1 MGIHLNALL
10 NLPNLGQHFL
20 NLVFFPI
27 VPILKYNKDERE
39 EFMISQKLEQI
50 LNRAIKRANEKRHEF
65 LTLENVLLSML
76 DDETVTEIL
85 LDCGA
90 NLQDLRKDLQNF
102 LNEDSNFS
110 LLSDEEIKD
119 LNRKQFGNDQLR
131 EIAKENGIFYQ
142 PEISLSLQ
150 RVIQRA
156 AIHIQSSGKKSIQAI
171 NLLVAMFSEK
181 ESHATY
187 FLERQGVKRIDIVEK
202 ISHSVDRPVKRAEEG
217 AEVEPGQETF
227 RREEK
232 YEKALGEYTTNLNQ
246 LAKQGKIDPI
256 IGREDEIQR
265 IIQILCRRRKNN
277 PILVG
282 DSGVGKTAIAEGL
295 AKAIVEHRVPSILG
309 KTTVYSLDMASLL
322 AGTKFRGDFEERL
335 KLVLQALEKENSENG
350 SILFID
356 EIHTIIGAGATSG
369 GSLDASNLLK
379 PALSKGLIRCM
390 GSTTFDEYRKYFEKD
405 QALNRRFQKVDV
417 LEPSVED
424 SVKILA
430 GLKPKFEE
438 HHQVRY
444 SDEVIR
450 AAVELS
456 NKHITDRKLPDKA
469 IDVIDEVGSYI
480 RLQPDRSESL
490 DVTLEDV
497 EKIVAKI
504 ARIPQKSISVNEKEK
519 LRFLER
525 DLKMLIFGQDEAIEK
540 VSNALILSRSGLG
553 HAHKPIASFLFTGPT
568 GVGKTE
574 LAKQLALQMGINFV
588 RIDMSEFMEKHTVS
602 KLIGAPPGYVGFEQ
616 GGVLTD
622 AIHKSPYSVLL
633 LDEIEKAHPDVFN
646 ILLQVMDHGALTDS
660 NGRTS
665 DFRNVILIMTSNA
678 GAKEMEAGSIGLGGA
693 KGLAVNSN
701 KREMAIKNFFTPEF
715 RNRLDAIIGFNKLD
729 NKKVEMVVNKFLIEL
744 EEQLVEKKVE
754 LEVTENAKGW
764 LSKNGYDDKLGARP
778 IARLINDKIKKP
790 LAHEIL
796 FGKLEKGGRVLVDLK
811 NDDLEF
817 IFS

>member
-1 MGIHLNALL
+1 
-10 NLPNLGQHFL
+10 
-20 NLVFFPI
+20 
-27 VPILKYNKDERE
+27 
-39 EFMISQKLEQI
+39 MISQKLEQI
-50 LNRAIKRANEKRHEF
+50 LNRAIRRANEKKHEF

-76 DDETVTEIL
+76 EDETVIEIL
-85 LDCGA
+85 VDCGA
-90 NLQDLRKDLQNF
+90 NLGDLKNDLSGF
-102 LNEDSNFS
+102 LEEDSNFS
-110 LLSDEEIKD
+110 LLSEEEIQE

-131 EIAKENGIFYQ
+131 EIAKENGILYQ

-187 FLERQGVKRIDIVEK
+187 FLERQGVTRIDVVEK
-202 ISHSVDRPVKRAEEG
+202 IAHSTDRPVNSQEESTIE
-217 AEVEPGQETF
+217 APGETF
-227 RREEK
+227 RKEEK
-232 YEKALGEYTTNLNQ
+232 YEKALSEFTTNLNN
-246 LAKQGKIDPI
+246 LARQGKIDPI

-295 AKAIVEHRVPSILG
+295 AKAIVENKVPSALAN
-309 KTTVYSLDMASLL
+309 TTVYALDMASLL

-335 KLVLQALEKENSENG
+335 KLVLQALEKENEDKG

-379 PALSKGLIRCM
+379 PALSKGQIRCM

-405 QALNRRFQKVDV
+405 QALNRRFQKIDV
-417 LEPSVED
+417 LEPSIED
-424 SVKILA
+424 SVQILT
-430 GLKPKFEE
+430 GLKSKFEE
-438 HHQVRY
+438 HHQVKY
-444 SDEVIR
+444 PEAVIR

-456 NKHITDRKLPDKA
+456 HKHVSDRKLPDKA
-469 IDVIDEVGSYI
+469 IDVIDEVGAYI
-480 RLQPDRSESL
+480 RLKPDRGTGSEVSL
-490 DVTLEDV
+490 QDIEF
-497 EKIVAKI
+497 IISKI
-504 ARIPQKSISVNEKEK
+504 ARIPQKSISMNEKEK

-525 DLKMLIFGQDEAIEK
+525 DLKMMIYGQDQAIDK

-553 HAHKPIASFLFTGPT
+553 NVDKPIASFLFTGPT

-574 LAKQLALQMGINFV
+574 LAKQLAHIMGINFV

-622 AIHKSPYSVLL
+622 AINKTPYTVLL
-633 LDEIEKAHPDVFN
+633 MDEIEKAHPDVFN
-646 ILLQVMDHGALTDS
+646 ILLQVMDHGSLTDS

-678 GAKEMEAGSIGLGGA
+678 GAKEMESGSIGLGSKLLSDGEI
-693 KGLAVNSN
+693 NSS
-701 KREMAIKNFFTPEF
+701 KRDQAIKNYFTPEF
-715 RNRLDAIIGFNKLD
+715 RNRLDAVITFNKLD
-729 NKKVEMVVNKFLIEL
+729 NKNIEMVVSKFLMEL
-744 EEQLVEKKVE
+744 ENQLVDKKVE
-754 LEVTENAKGW
+754 LEVAENAKGW
-764 LSKNGYDDKLGARP
+764 LSKHGYDDKLGARP

-796 FGKLEKGGRVLVDLK
+796 FGKLEKGGRVLVDVK
-811 NDDLEF
+811 NDELDF

>member
-1 MGIHLNALL
+1 M
-10 NLPNLGQHFL
+10 
-20 NLVFFPI
+20 
-27 VPILKYNKDERE
+27 NK
-39 EFMISQKLEQI
+39 
-50 LNRAIKRANEKRHEF
+50 AIKRANEKKHEF
-65 LTLENVLLSML
+65 LTLENVLLAML
-76 DDETVTEIL
+76 EDETVIEVL
-85 LDCGA
+85 ADCGA
-90 NLQDLRKDLQNF
+90 NLGDLKTDLADF
-102 LNEDSNFS
+102 LEEDGNFS
-110 LLSDEEIKD
+110 ILSEEEIQD

-131 EIAKENGIFYQ
+131 EIARENGIMYQ

-187 FLERQGVKRIDIVEK
+187 FLEKQGVSRIDVVEK
-202 ISHSVDRPVKRAEEG
+202 IAHSTDRSVNRNEE
-217 AEVEPGQETF
+217 ASVEAPGETF
-227 RREEK
+227 KREEK
-232 YEKALGEYTTNLNQ
+232 FEKALSEFTTNLND
-246 LAKQGKIDPI
+246 LARKGKIDPI
-256 IGREDEIQR
+256 IGREEEIQR

-295 AKAIVEHRVPSILG
+295 AKAIVEQRVPSALS

-335 KLVLQALEKENSENG
+335 KLVLQALEKQNEEQG

-379 PALSKGLIRCM
+379 PALSKGQIRCM

-424 SVKILA
+424 SVKILL
-430 GLKPKFEE
+430 GLKSKFEE
-438 HHQVRY
+438 HHQVNY
-444 SDEVIR
+444 PDAVIR
-450 AAVELS
+450 AAVELAH
-456 NKHITDRKLPDKA
+456 KHIAERKLPDKA
-469 IDVIDEVGSYI
+469 IDVIDEVGAFL
-480 RLQPDRSESL
+480 RLKPETSVGAE
-490 DVTLEDV
+490 VTLDDV
-497 EKIVAKI
+497 ELIVAKI

-519 LRFLER
+519 LRFLDR
-525 DLKMLIFGQDEAIEK
+525 DLKMMIYGQDEAIEK

-553 HAHKPIASFLFTGPT
+553 HVDKPIASFLFTGPT

-574 LAKQLALQMGINFV
+574 LAKQLAHLMGINFV

-622 AIHKSPYSVLL
+622 AIHKTPYSVLL

-678 GAKEMEAGSIGLGGA
+678 GAKEMEAGSIGLAGKSGGPEI
-693 KGLAVNSN
+693 NST
-701 KREMAIKNFFTPEF
+701 KRDQAIKNFFTPEF
-715 RNRLDAIIGFNKLD
+715 RNRLDAVIGFNKLG
-729 NKKVEMVVNKFLIEL
+729 NRNVEMVVSKFLMEL
-744 EEQLVEKKVE
+744 ENQLVEKKVE
-754 LEVTENAKGW
+754 LDVTAKAKAW
-764 LSKNGYDDKLGARP
+764 LAEKGYDDKLGARP

-796 FGKLEKGGRVLVDLK
+796 FGKLEKGGVVTVDEK
-811 NDDLEF
+811 NGDLDF

>member
-1 MGIHLNALL
+1 
-10 NLPNLGQHFL
+10 
-20 NLVFFPI
+20 
-27 VPILKYNKDERE
+27 
-39 EFMISQKLEQI
+39 MISQKLEQI
-50 LNRAIKRANEKRHEF
+50 LNKAIKRANEKRHEF

-76 DDETVTEIL
+76 DDETVIEIL
-85 LDCGA
+85 GDCGA
-90 NLQDLRKDLQNF
+90 DLGGLKIDLGTF
-102 LNEDSNFS
+102 INEDSNFS
-110 LLSDEEIKD
+110 ILSEDEIQD

-131 EIAKENGIFYQ
+131 EIARENGIMYQ

-187 FLERQGVKRIDIVEK
+187 FLEQQGVNRIDIVEK
-202 ISHSVDRPVKRAEEG
+202 IAHSSDRPVNRQEDST
-217 AEVEPGQETF
+217 VEAPGETF
-227 RREEK
+227 RKEEK
-232 YEKALGEYTTNLNQ
+232 YEKALAEFTTNLNDM
-246 LAKQGKIDPI
+246 ARKGKIDPI

-295 AKAIVEHRVPSILG
+295 AKAIVEHKVPSALA

-335 KLVLQALEKENSENG
+335 KLVLQALEKQNEEDG

-379 PALSKGLIRCM
+379 PALSKGQIRCM

-405 QALNRRFQKVDV
+405 QALNRRFQKIDV
-417 LEPSVED
+417 LEPSVDD
-424 SVKILA
+424 SIKILL
-430 GLKPKFEE
+430 GLKSKFED
-438 HHQVRY
+438 HHQVKY
-444 SDEVIR
+444 PDAVIR

-456 NKHITDRKLPDKA
+456 NKHVTDRKLPDKA
-469 IDVIDEVGSYI
+469 IDVIDEVGAYL
-480 RLQPDRSESL
+480 RLKPESANGAEVSL
-490 DVTLEDV
+490 ADIEL
-497 EKIVAKI
+497 IVSKI

-519 LRFLER
+519 LRYLQR
-525 DLKMLIFGQDEAIEK
+525 DLKMMIYGQDQAIEK

-553 HAHKPIASFLFTGPT
+553 NSDKPIASFLFTGPT

-574 LAKQLALQMGINFV
+574 LAKQLALIMGINFV

-616 GGVLTD
+616 GGTLTD
-622 AIHKSPYSVLL
+622 SIHKSPYSVLL

-646 ILLQVMDHGALTDS
+646 ILLQVMDHGALADS
-660 NGRTS
+660 NGRST

-678 GAKEMEAGSIGLGGA
+678 GAKEMEAGSIGLAAKMAGGEINSA
-693 KGLAVNSN
+693 K
-701 KREMAIKNFFTPEF
+701 RDQAIKGFFTPEF
-715 RNRLDAIIGFNKLD
+715 RNRLDAVIGFNKLD
-729 NKKVEMVVNKFLIEL
+729 NNNIDMVVSKFLMEL
-744 EEQLVEKKVE
+744 ENLLVEKKVE
-754 LEVTENAKGW
+754 MDVTPEARVW
-764 LSKNGYDDKLGARP
+764 LSKNGYDSKLGARP

-790 LAHEIL
+790 LANEIL
-796 FGKLEKGGRVLVDLK
+796 FGLLEKGGKVVVNVK
-811 NDDLEF
+811 NDDLDF

>member
-1 MGIHLNALL
+1 
-10 NLPNLGQHFL
+10 
-20 NLVFFPI
+20 
-27 VPILKYNKDERE
+27 
-39 EFMISQKLEQI
+39 MISQKLEQI
-50 LNRAIKRANEKRHEF
+50 LNKAIKRANEKKHEF

-76 DDETVTEIL
+76 EDETVNEIL
-85 LDCGA
+85 IDCGA
-90 NLQDLRKDLQNF
+90 NLEDLKEDLASF
-102 LNEDSNFS
+102 IDEDSNFS
-110 LLSDEEIKD
+110 LLSEDEIQD

-131 EIAKENGIFYQ
+131 EIARENGILYQ

-187 FLERQGVKRIDIVEK
+187 FLERQGVTRIDIVEK
-202 ISHSVDRPVKRAEEG
+202 IAHTADRPVN
-217 AEVEPGQETF
+217 GQEESVNIESPGDTF
-227 RREEK
+227 RKEEK
-232 YEKALGEYTTNLNQ
+232 YEKALSEFTTNLNN
-246 LAKQGKIDPI
+246 LAREGKIDPI

-277 PILVG
+277 PLLVG

-295 AKAIVEHRVPSILG
+295 AKAIVEKRVPEILS
-309 KTTVYSLDMASLL
+309 KTTVYALDMASLL

-335 KLVLQALEKENSENG
+335 KLVLQALEKQNEKSG

-379 PALSKGLIRCM
+379 PALSRGTIRCM

-405 QALNRRFQKVDV
+405 QALNRRFQKIDV

-424 SVKILA
+424 TVKILI
-430 GLKPKFEE
+430 GLKSKFEE
-438 HHQVRY
+438 HHQVKY
-444 SDEVIR
+444 PDNVIR

-456 NKHITDRKLPDKA
+456 HKHVTDRKLPDKA
-469 IDVIDEVGSYI
+469 IDVIDEVGSYL
-480 RLQPDRSESL
+480 RLKPENVGGGTEVGL
-490 DVTLEDV
+490 DDIEH
-497 EKIVAKI
+497 IISKI

-525 DLKMLIFGQDEAIEK
+525 DLKMMIYGQDQAVEK
-540 VSNALILSRSGLG
+540 VANALILSRSGL
-553 HAHKPIASFLFTGPT
+553 ASADKPIANFLFTGPT

-574 LAKQLALQMGINFV
+574 LAKQLAHIMGINFI

-616 GGVLTD
+616 GGILTD

-646 ILLQVMDHGALTDS
+646 ILLQVMDHGALADS
-660 NGRTS
+660 NGRSS

-678 GAKEMEAGSIGLGGA
+678 GAKEMEAGSIGLAAKVPGGEI
-693 KGLAVNSN
+693 NTT
-701 KREMAIKNFFTPEF
+701 KRDQAIKNFFTPEF
-715 RNRLDAIIGFNKLD
+715 RNRLDAVINFNKLD
-729 NKKVEMVVNKFLIEL
+729 NKNIEQVVGKFLMEL
-744 EEQLVEKKVE
+744 ENQLVEKKGE
-754 LEVTENAKGW
+754 LEVTAEARVW
-764 LSKNGYDDKLGARP
+764 LSHKGYDDKLGARP
-778 IARLINDKIKKP
+778 IARLINEKIKKP

-796 FGKLEKGGRVLVDLK
+796 FGKLEKGGRVGVVVK
-811 NDDLEF
+811 DDELEF
-817 IFS
+817 TFS

>member
-1 MGIHLNALL
+1 
-10 NLPNLGQHFL
+10 
-20 NLVFFPI
+20 
-27 VPILKYNKDERE
+27 
-39 EFMISQKLEQI
+39 MISQKLEQI
-50 LNRAIKRANEKRHEF
+50 LNRSIKRANEKRHEF

-76 DDETVTEIL
+76 EDETVSEVL
-85 LDCGA
+85 KDCGA
-90 NLQDLRKDLQNF
+90 DIPDLKKELAQF
-102 LNEDSNFS
+102 LEEDSNFS
-110 LLSDEEIKD
+110 LLSEDEIQD

-131 EIAKENGIFYQ
+131 EMAKENGISYQ

-187 FLERQGVKRIDIVEK
+187 FLEQQGVNRIDIVEK
-202 ISHSVDRPVKRAEEG
+202 ISHSLDKPVNRQEEAPAEG
-217 AEVEPGQETF
+217 GQETF
-227 RREEK
+227 RKEEK
-232 YEKALGEYTTNLNQ
+232 YEKALSEFTTNLNE
-246 LAKQGKIDPI
+246 LARKGKIDPI
-256 IGREDEIQR
+256 IGREEEIQR

-295 AKAIVEHRVPSILG
+295 AKAIVENRAPQALA

-335 KLVLQALEKENSENG
+335 KLVLQALEKQNEENG

-379 PALSKGLIRCM
+379 PALSKGQLRCM

-405 QALNRRFQKVDV
+405 QALSRRFQKIDIV
-417 LEPSVED
+417 EPTVED
-424 SVKILA
+424 AIQILM
-430 GLKPKFEE
+430 GLKSKFEE
-438 HHQVRY
+438 HHQVKY
-444 SDEVIR
+444 SDAVIK

-456 NKHITDRKLPDKA
+456 HKHVTDRKLPDKA
-469 IDVIDEVGSYI
+469 IDVIDEVASCL
-480 RLQPDRSESL
+480 RLRPGIAAGAE
-490 DVTLEDV
+490 VTMEDV
-497 EKIVAKI
+497 EQIVAKI

-519 LRFLER
+519 LRFLDR
-525 DLKMLIFGQDEAIEK
+525 DLRMMIYGQDEAIDK

-553 HAHKPIASFLFTGPT
+553 SASKPIANFLFTGPT

-574 LAKQLALQMGINFV
+574 LAKQLAQIMGINFI

-602 KLIGAPPGYVGFEQ
+602 KLIGAPPGYVGFDQ

-633 LDEIEKAHPDVFN
+633 MDEIEKAHPDVFN
-646 ILLQVMDHGALTDS
+646 ILLQVMDHGSLSDS

-678 GAKEMEAGSIGLGGA
+678 GAKEMEAGSIGLSGA
-693 KGLAVNSN
+693 RSGEINSTKRDQAV
-701 KREMAIKNFFTPEF
+701 KNIFTPEF
-715 RNRLDAIIGFNKLD
+715 RNRLDAIIGFNKLGTK
-729 NKKVEMVVNKFLIEL
+729 NIEMVVNKFLMEL
-744 EEQLVEKKVE
+744 EGQLVEKKVDF
-754 LEVTENAKGW
+754 EVTNAAKEW
-764 LSKNGYDDKLGARP
+764 LSKNGYDD
-778 IARLINDKIKKP
+778 
-790 LAHEIL
+790 
-796 FGKLEKGGRVLVDLK
+796 
-811 NDDLEF
+811 
-817 IFS
+817 

>member
-1 MGIHLNALL
+1 
-10 NLPNLGQHFL
+10 
-20 NLVFFPI
+20 
-27 VPILKYNKDERE
+27 
-39 EFMISQKLEQI
+39 MISQKLEQI

-65 LTLENVLLSML
+65 LTLENVLLSMIE
-76 DDETVTEIL
+76 DETVTEVL
-85 LDCGA
+85 TDCGA
-90 NLQDLRKDLQNF
+90 NLTDLRKELTKF

-110 LLSDEEIKD
+110 LLSEDEIQD

-131 EIAKENGIFYQ
+131 DVARENGIFYQ

-187 FLERQGVKRIDIVEK
+187 FLEQQGINRIDVVEK
-202 ISHSVDRPVKRAEEG
+202 ISHSVDKAVNRSEETST
-217 AEVEPGQETF
+217 ETGQETF
-227 RREEK
+227 RKEEK
-232 YEKALGEYTTNLNQ
+232 YEKALNEYTTNLNN
-246 LAKQGKIDPI
+246 LARQGKIDPI

-295 AKAIVEHRVPSILG
+295 AKSIVENKVPSALAN
-309 KTTVYSLDMASLL
+309 TTVYSLDMASLL

-335 KLVLQALEKENSENG
+335 KLVLQALEKENEESG

-369 GSLDASNLLK
+369 GSMDASNLLK
-379 PALSKGLIRCM
+379 PALSRGTIRCM

-405 QALNRRFQKVDV
+405 QALNRRFPKIDA
-417 LEPSVED
+417 LEPNVED
-424 SVKILA
+424 SVKIIL
-430 GLKPKFEE
+430 GLKSKFEE
-438 HHQVRY
+438 HHQVKY
-444 SDEVIR
+444 PDAIIR
-450 AAVELS
+450 AAVELAY
-456 NKHITDRKLPDKA
+456 KHVPERKLPDKA
-469 IDVIDEVGSYI
+469 IDIIDEVGSYI
-480 RLQPDRSESL
+480 RLKPDSEKGAE
-490 DVTLEDV
+490 VTLEDI
-497 EKIVAKI
+497 ELIVSKI

-525 DLKMLIFGQDEAIEK
+525 DLKMMIYGQDEAIDK

-553 HAHKPIASFLFTGPT
+553 HPNKPISNFMFIGPT

-574 LAKQLALQMGINFV
+574 LAKQLAHLMGINFV
-588 RIDMSEFMEKHTVS
+588 RIDMSEYMEKHTVS
-602 KLIGAPPGYVGFEQ
+602 KLIGAPPGYVGFDQ
-616 GGVLTD
+616 GGTLTD
-622 AIHKSPYSVLL
+622 AIHKTPYSVLL
-633 LDEIEKAHPDVFN
+633 MDEIEKAHPDVFN
-646 ILLQVMDHGALTDS
+646 ILLQVMDHGTLTDS

-678 GAKEMEAGSIGLGGA
+678 GAKEMEAGSIGLSGARGGEINST
-693 KGLAVNSN
+693 KRDQAV
-701 KREMAIKNFFTPEF
+701 KNIFTPEF
-715 RNRLDAIIGFNKLD
+715 RNRLDAIISFNKLSHK
-729 NKKVEMVVNKFLIEL
+729 NVQMVVNKFLMEL
-744 EEQLVEKKVE
+744 EEQLMAKKVDI
-754 LEVTENAKGW
+754 EVTSLAKAW

-778 IARLINDKIKKP
+778 ISRLINDKIKKP

-796 FGKLEKGGRVLVDLK
+796 FGKLESGGKVIVDIK
-811 NDDLEF
+811 NDELDF
-817 IFS
+817 TFS

>member
-1 MGIHLNALL
+1 
-10 NLPNLGQHFL
+10 
-20 NLVFFPI
+20 
-27 VPILKYNKDERE
+27 
-39 EFMISQKLEQI
+39 MISQKLEQI

-65 LTLENVLLSML
+65 LTLENVLLSMME
-76 DDETVTEIL
+76 DETVTEVL
-85 LDCGA
+85 NDCGA
-90 NLQDLRKDLQNF
+90 NLPDLRKELTNF
-102 LNEDSNFS
+102 LEEDSNFS
-110 LLSDEEIKD
+110 LLSEEEIQD

-187 FLERQGVKRIDIVEK
+187 FLEAQGISRIDIVEK
-202 ISHSVDRPVKRAEEG
+202 ISHSVDKPVNRTEEVG
-217 AEVEPGQETF
+217 GSETGQDTF
-227 RREEK
+227 RKEEK
-232 YEKALGEYTTNLNQ
+232 FEKALAEYTTNLND
-246 LAKQGKIDPI
+246 LARKGKIDPI
-256 IGREDEIQR
+256 IGREEEIQR

-295 AKAIVEHRVPSILG
+295 AKAIVEHKVPSILAN
-309 KTTVYSLDMASLL
+309 TTVYALDMASLL

-335 KLVLQALEKENSENG
+335 KLVLQALEKQQEDSG

-379 PALSKGLIRCM
+379 PALSRGTIRCM

-405 QALNRRFQKVDV
+405 QALNRRFQKIDV
-417 LEPSVED
+417 LEPTVED
-424 SVKILA
+424 SVAILS
-430 GLKPKFEE
+430 GLKSKFED
-438 HHQVRY
+438 HHQVKY
-444 SDEVIR
+444 PDNVIR
-450 AAVELS
+450 AAVELAH
-456 NKHITDRKLPDKA
+456 KHVTDRKLPDKA
-469 IDVIDEVGSYI
+469 IDVIDEVGSYL
-480 RLQPDRSESL
+480 RLKPDAINGTV
-490 DVTLEDV
+490 VTMEDV
-497 EKIVAKI
+497 EMIVAKI
-504 ARIPQKSISVNEKEK
+504 ARIPQKSITVNEKEK
-519 LRFLER
+519 LRYLDR
-525 DLKMLIFGQDEAIEK
+525 DLKMMIYGQDDAIDR

-553 HAHKPIASFLFTGPT
+553 HKDKPIASFLFTGPT

-574 LAKQLALQMGINFV
+574 LAKQLAHIMGINFI

-602 KLIGAPPGYVGFEQ
+602 KLIGAPPGYVGFDQ

-622 AIHKSPYSVLL
+622 AVHKTPYSVLL

-646 ILLQVMDHGALTDS
+646 ILLQVMDHGALADS
-660 NGRTS
+660 NGRSS
-665 DFRNVILIMTSNA
+665 DFRNVIVIMTSNA
-678 GAKEMEAGSIGLGGA
+678 GAKEMEAGSIGLSGVRGGEINST
-693 KGLAVNSN
+693 KRDQAV
-701 KREMAIKNFFTPEF
+701 KNYFTPEF
-715 RNRLDAIIGFNKLD
+715 RNRLDAIITFNKLGSKNIEMVVD
-729 NKKVEMVVNKFLIEL
+729 KFLMELENQLVDKKVEF
-744 EEQLVEKKVE
+744 
-754 LEVTENAKGW
+754 EVTTATKEW

-778 IARLINDKIKKP
+778 ISRLINDKIKKP

-796 FGKLEKGGRVLVDLK
+796 FGKLEGGGKVVVDIK
-811 NDDLEF
+811 NDELDF

>member
-1 MGIHLNALL
+1 
-10 NLPNLGQHFL
+10 
-20 NLVFFPI
+20 
-27 VPILKYNKDERE
+27 
-39 EFMISQKLEQI
+39 MISQKLEQI
-50 LNRAIKRANEKRHEF
+50 LNKAIKRANEKRHEF
-65 LTLENVLLSML
+65 LTLENVLFSML
-76 DDETVTEIL
+76 EDETVSEVL
-85 LDCGA
+85 NDCGA
-90 NLQDLRKDLQNF
+90 NMGDLKKDLQSF
-102 LNEDSNFS
+102 LNDDANFS
-110 LLSDEEIKD
+110 LLSPDEIQD

-131 EIAKENGIFYQ
+131 EVARENGILYQ

-187 FLERQGVKRIDIVEK
+187 FLERQGVNRIDIVEK
-202 ISHSVDRPVKRAEEG
+202 IAHTADRPVNNGTEEVNIENG
-217 AEVEPGQETF
+217 GETF

-232 YEKALGEYTTNLNQ
+232 YEKALGEFTTNLNQ
-246 LAKQGKIDPI
+246 MAKEGKIDPI
-256 IGREDEIQR
+256 IGREEEIQR

-295 AKAIVEHRVPSILG
+295 AKAIVENRVPSLLA
-309 KTTVYSLDMASLL
+309 KTTVYALDMASLL

-335 KLVLQALEKENSENG
+335 KLVLQALEKQNSENG

-379 PALSKGLIRCM
+379 PALSKGQIRCM

-424 SVKILA
+424 SVSILK
-430 GLKPKFEE
+430 GLKSKFEE
-438 HHQVRY
+438 HHHVSY
-444 SDEVIR
+444 PEDVLR

-456 NKHITDRKLPDKA
+456 HKHVAERKLPDKA
-469 IDVIDEVGSYI
+469 IDVIDEVGAYI
-480 RLQPDRSESL
+480 RLNPQRGEGST
-490 DVTLEDV
+490 VTMNDIEH
-497 EKIVAKI
+497 IVAKI
-504 ARIPQKSISVNEKEK
+504 ARIPQKSISINEKEK

-525 DLKMLIFGQDEAIEK
+525 DLKMMIYGQNEAVEK

-553 HAHKPIASFLFTGPT
+553 HQDKPIASFLFAGPT

-574 LAKQLALQMGINFV
+574 LAKQLAHLMGINFV
-588 RIDMSEFMEKHTVS
+588 RVDMSEFMEKHTVS

-616 GGVLTD
+616 GGTLTD
-622 AIHKSPYSVLL
+622 AIHKNPYSVLL

-660 NGRTS
+660 NGRSS

-678 GAKEMEAGSIGLGGA
+678 GAKEMEAGSIGLAGARGGEI
-693 KGLAVNSN
+693 NTT
-701 KREMAIKNFFTPEF
+701 KREQAIKGFFTPEF
-715 RNRLDAIIGFNKLD
+715 RNRLDAVITFNKLE
-729 NKKVEMVVNKFLIEL
+729 NKNIEMVVNKFLMEL
-744 EEQLVEKKVE
+744 ENQLIEKKVE
-754 LEVTENAKGW
+754 LEVSEKAKLW
-764 LSKNGYDDKLGARP
+764 LAEKGYDSKLGARP

-796 FGKLEKGGRVLVDLK
+796 FGKLEGGGKVTVDVK
-811 NDDLEF
+811 NDDLDF
-817 IFS
+817 IFP

>member
-1 MGIHLNALL
+1 
-10 NLPNLGQHFL
+10 
-20 NLVFFPI
+20 
-27 VPILKYNKDERE
+27 
-39 EFMISQKLEQI
+39 MISQKLEQI
-50 LNRAIKRANEKRHEF
+50 LNKAIKRANEKRHEF

-76 DDETVTEIL
+76 EDETVMEIL
-85 LDCGA
+85 SDCGA
-90 NLQDLRKDLQNF
+90 NLNDLKNDLTDF
-102 LNEDSNFS
+102 LDEDSNFS
-110 LLSDEEIKD
+110 LLSEEEIQD
-119 LNRKQFGNDQLR
+119 LNRKQFGNEQLR
-131 EIAKENGIFYQ
+131 EIARENGILYQ

-187 FLERQGVKRIDIVEK
+187 YLERQGVNRIDVVEK
-202 ISHSVDRPVKRAEEG
+202 IAHTADRPMNRMEETSIETG
-217 AEVEPGQETF
+217 NGETF

-232 YEKALGEYTTNLNQ
+232 YEKALSEFTTNLNE
-246 LAKQGKIDPI
+246 LARQGKIDPI

-295 AKAIVEHRVPSILG
+295 AKAIVENRVPSALSR
-309 KTTVYSLDMASLL
+309 TTVYSLDMASLL

-335 KLVLQALEKENSENG
+335 KLVLQALERENEESG

-405 QALNRRFQKVDV
+405 QALNRRFQKIDV

-424 SVKILA
+424 SVLILA
-430 GLKPKFEE
+430 GLRSKFEE
-438 HHQVRY
+438 HHQVKY
-444 SDEVIR
+444 PDEVIR

-456 NKHITDRKLPDKA
+456 HKHVSDRKLPDKA
-469 IDVIDEVGSYI
+469 IDVIDEVGAYL
-480 RLQPDRSESL
+480 RLNPERGTGSEVKL
-490 DVTLEDV
+490 QDIEL
-497 EKIVAKI
+497 IVSKI
-504 ARIPQKSISVNEKEK
+504 ARIPQKSISINEKEK

-525 DLKMLIFGQDEAIEK
+525 DLKMMIFGQDQAIDK
-540 VSNALILSRSGLG
+540 VSNAIILSRSGLG
-553 HAHKPIASFLFTGPT
+553 NVDKPIASFLFTGPT

-574 LAKQLALQMGINFV
+574 LAKQLAHIMGINFV

-633 LDEIEKAHPDVFN
+633 MDEIEKAHPDVFN
-646 ILLQVMDHGALTDS
+646 ILLQVMDHGALADS

-678 GAKEMEAGSIGLGGA
+678 GAKEMESGSIGLGGTA
-693 KGLAVNSN
+693 RGGEINSA
-701 KREMAIKNFFTPEF
+701 KREQAIKNFFTPEF
-715 RNRLDAIIGFNKLD
+715 RNRLDAVINFNKLGEK
-729 NKKVEMVVNKFLIEL
+729 NIEMVVSKFLMEL
-744 EEQLVEKKVE
+744 EGQLVEKKVE
-754 LEVTENAKGW
+754 LEVTNSARAW
-764 LSKNGYDDKLGARP
+764 LAQNGYDDKLGARP

-796 FGKLEKGGRVLVDLK
+796 FGKLEGGGKVTVNVK
-811 NDDLEF
+811 NDELDF

>member
-1 MGIHLNALL
+1 
-10 NLPNLGQHFL
+10 
-20 NLVFFPI
+20 
-27 VPILKYNKDERE
+27 
-39 EFMISQKLEQI
+39 MISQKLEQI
-50 LNRAIKRANEKRHEF
+50 LNKAIKRANEKRHEF

-76 DDETVTEIL
+76 DDETVIEIL
-85 LDCGA
+85 VDCGA
-90 NLQDLRKDLQNF
+90 NLGDLKKDLSGF
-102 LNEDSNFS
+102 LGEDSNFS
-110 LLSDEEIKD
+110 LLTDDEIQD
-119 LNRKQFGNDQLR
+119 LNRKQFGNEQLR
-131 EIAKENGIFYQ
+131 EIAKENGIMYQ

-187 FLERQGVKRIDIVEK
+187 FLERQGVSRIDIVEK
-202 ISHSVDRPVKRAEEG
+202 IAHTADRPVN
-217 AEVEPGQETF
+217 GQEESTIETGAGDSF
-227 RREEK
+227 RKEEK
-232 YEKALGEYTTNLNQ
+232 YEKALNEYTTNLNNM
-246 LAKQGKIDPI
+246 AREGKIDPI

-265 IIQILCRRRKNN
+265 IIQILSRRRKNN
-277 PILVG
+277 PLLVG

-295 AKAIVEHRVPSILG
+295 AKAIVENKVPLALAN
-309 KTTVYSLDMASLL
+309 TTVYALDMASLL

-335 KLVLQALEKENSENG
+335 KMVLQALEKHNEDEG

-379 PALSKGLIRCM
+379 PALSKGQIRCM

-424 SVKILA
+424 SVKILI
-430 GLKPKFEE
+430 GLKSKFEE
-438 HHQVRY
+438 HHQVKY
-444 SDEVIR
+444 PDDVIR

-456 NKHITDRKLPDKA
+456 YKHVSDRKLPDKA
-469 IDVIDEVGSYI
+469 IDVIDEVGAYL
-480 RLQPDRSESL
+480 RLKPENAAGGTEVSL
-490 DVTLEDV
+490 QDIEH
-497 EKIVAKI
+497 IVAKI

-519 LRFLER
+519 LRNLER
-525 DLKMLIFGQDEAIEK
+525 DLKMMIYGQDQAITR
-540 VSNALILSRSGLG
+540 VANALILSRSGLG
-553 HAHKPIASFLFTGPT
+553 NADKPIASFLFTGPT

-574 LAKQLALQMGINFV
+574 LAKQLSHIMGINFV

-646 ILLQVMDHGALTDS
+646 ILLQVMDHGALADS

-678 GAKEMEAGSIGLGGA
+678 GAKEMEAGSIGLASKIADGEINSA
-693 KGLAVNSN
+693 K
-701 KREMAIKNFFTPEF
+701 RDQAIKSFFTPEF
-715 RNRLDAIIGFNKLD
+715 RNRLDAVIGFNKLG
-729 NKKVEMVVNKFLIEL
+729 NKNIELVVSKFLMEL
-744 EEQLVEKKVE
+744 ENQLVEKKVE
-754 LEVTENAKGW
+754 LEVTEAARDW
-764 LSKNGYDDKLGARP
+764 LAKNGYDDKLGARP
-778 IARLINDKIKKP
+778 IARLINDKIKRP
-790 LAHEIL
+790 MAHEIL
-796 FGKLEKGGRVLVDLK
+796 FGKLEKGGKVIVDVK
-811 NDDLEF
+811 NEDLDF

>member
-1 MGIHLNALL
+1 
-10 NLPNLGQHFL
+10 
-20 NLVFFPI
+20 
-27 VPILKYNKDERE
+27 
-39 EFMISQKLEQI
+39 MISQKLEQI
-50 LNRAIKRANEKRHEF
+50 LNKAIKRANEKKHEF

-76 DDETVTEIL
+76 EDETVVEVL
-85 LDCGA
+85 VDCGA
-90 NLQDLRKDLQNF
+90 NMGDLKKDLAGF
-102 LNEDSNFS
+102 LEEDSNFS
-110 LLSDEEIKD
+110 LLSEEEIQD
-119 LNRKQFGNDQLR
+119 LNRKQFGNEQLR
-131 EIAKENGIFYQ
+131 EIARENGIMYQ

-181 ESHATY
+181 ESNATY
-187 FLERQGVKRIDIVEK
+187 FLEKQGVSRIDVVEK
-202 ISHSVDRPVKRAEEG
+202 IAHSTDKPVNRNEESTTE
-217 AEVEPGQETF
+217 APGETF
-227 RREEK
+227 KREEK
-232 YEKALGEYTTNLNQ
+232 YEKALNEYTTNLNE
-246 LAKQGKIDPI
+246 LARKGKIDPI

-282 DSGVGKTAIAEGL
+282 DAGVGKTAIAEGL
-295 AKAIVEHRVPSILG
+295 AKAIVEHKVPSLLSN
-309 KTTVYSLDMASLL
+309 TTVYSLDMASLL

-335 KLVLQALEKENSENG
+335 KLVLQALEKQNEEEG

-379 PALSKGLIRCM
+379 PALSRGQIRCM

-424 SVKILA
+424 SVKILL
-430 GLKPKFEE
+430 GLRSKFEE
-438 HHQVRY
+438 HHQVKY
-444 SDEVIR
+444 PDEVIR

-456 NKHITDRKLPDKA
+456 HKHITDRKLPDKA
-469 IDVIDEVGSYI
+469 IDVIDEVGAYL
-480 RLQPDRSESL
+480 RLKEDAVPDTV
-490 DVTLEDV
+490 VTLPDLEM
-497 EKIVAKI
+497 IVAKI

-519 LRFLER
+519 LRYLER
-525 DLKMLIFGQDEAIEK
+525 DLKMMIYGQDEAIEK

-553 HAHKPIASFLFTGPT
+553 HVDKPIANFLFTGPT

-574 LAKQLALQMGINFV
+574 LAKQLAHIMGINFI

-602 KLIGAPPGYVGFEQ
+602 KLIGAPPGYVGFDQ
-616 GGVLTD
+616 GGILTD

-646 ILLQVMDHGALTDS
+646 ILLQVMDHGALADS

-678 GAKEMEAGSIGLGGA
+678 GAKEMEAGSIGLGGRERGA
-693 KGLAVNSN
+693 EINTT
-701 KREMAIKNFFTPEF
+701 KRDQAIKNFFTPEF
-715 RNRLDAIIGFNKLD
+715 RNRLDAVIGFNKLD
-729 NKKVEMVVNKFLIEL
+729 IRNIEMIVSKFLMELENQLLDKKVEI
-744 EEQLVEKKVE
+744 
-754 LEVTENAKGW
+754 EVTSAAKEW
-764 LSKNGYDDKLGARP
+764 LSKNGYDEKLGARP

-796 FGKLEKGGRVLVDLK
+796 FGKLEKGGKVTVDVK
-811 NDDLEF
+811 NNELDF

>member
-1 MGIHLNALL
+1 
-10 NLPNLGQHFL
+10 
-20 NLVFFPI
+20 
-27 VPILKYNKDERE
+27 
-39 EFMISQKLEQI
+39 MISQKLEQI
-50 LNRAIKRANEKRHEF
+50 LNKAIKRANEKRHEF

-76 DDETVTEIL
+76 EDETVVEVL
-85 LDCGA
+85 VDCGA
-90 NLQDLRKDLQNF
+90 NLGDLRTDLANF
-102 LNEDSNFS
+102 LDEDSNFS
-110 LLSDEEIKD
+110 LLSEDEIQD
-119 LNRKQFGNDQLR
+119 LNRKQFGNEQLR
-131 EIAKENGIFYQ
+131 EIARENGIMYQ

-187 FLERQGVKRIDIVEK
+187 FLERQGVTRIDIVEK
-202 ISHSVDRPVKRAEEG
+202 IAHSSDRPMNRTEEAG
-217 AEVEPGQETF
+217 VETPGETF

-232 YEKALGEYTTNLNQ
+232 YEKALSEFTTNLNE
-246 LAKQGKIDPI
+246 LAKKGKIDPI

-295 AKAIVEHRVPSILG
+295 AKAIVENRVPSALSN
-309 KTTVYSLDMASLL
+309 TTVYALDMASLL

-335 KLVLQALEKENSENG
+335 KMVLQALEKENDTDG

-379 PALSKGLIRCM
+379 PALSKGQIRCM

-405 QALNRRFQKVDV
+405 QALNRRFQKIDV

-424 SVKILA
+424 SVKILQ
-430 GLKPKFEE
+430 GLKSKFEE
-438 HHQVRY
+438 HHQVKY
-444 SDEVIR
+444 PDAVLK

-456 NKHITDRKLPDKA
+456 HKHISDRKLPDKA
-469 IDVIDEVGSYI
+469 IDIIDEVGAYL
-480 RLQPDRSESL
+480 RLKPENAAGGTE
-490 DVTLEDV
+490 VTLPDIEH
-497 EKIVAKI
+497 IVAKI

-525 DLKMLIFGQDEAIEK
+525 DLKMMIYGQDQAIDK

-553 HAHKPIASFLFTGPT
+553 NVDKPIASFLFTGPT

-574 LAKQLALQMGINFV
+574 LAKQLAHIMGINFV

-616 GGVLTD
+616 GGILTD
-622 AIHKSPYSVLL
+622 AIHKTPYSVLL

-646 ILLQVMDHGALTDS
+646 ILLQVMDHGALADS

-678 GAKEMEAGSIGLGGA
+678 GAKEMEAGSIGLASKVGMDGEINSA
-693 KGLAVNSN
+693 K
-701 KREMAIKNFFTPEF
+701 RDQAIKNYFTPEF
-715 RNRLDAIIGFNKLD
+715 RNRLDAVVGFNKLSNRNID
-729 NKKVEMVVNKFLIEL
+729 MVVSKFLMEL
-744 EEQLVEKKVE
+744 ENQLVEKKVE
-754 LEVTENAKGW
+754 LEVSPEAREW
-764 LSKNGYDDKLGARP
+764 MSRNGYDDKLGARP

-796 FGKLEKGGRVLVDLK
+796 FGKLEKGGKVIVNVK
-811 NDDLEF
+811 NDDLDF
-817 IFS
+817 TFS

>member
-1 MGIHLNALL
+1 
-10 NLPNLGQHFL
+10 
-20 NLVFFPI
+20 
-27 VPILKYNKDERE
+27 
-39 EFMISQKLEQI
+39 MISQNLEQI
-50 LNRAIKRANEKRHEF
+50 LNKAIKKANEKKHEF
-65 LTLENVLLSML
+65 LTLENVLFAML
-76 DDETVTEIL
+76 EDEAVVDVLI
-85 LDCGA
+85 DCGA
-90 NLQDLRKDLQNF
+90 NMGDLKKDLAGF
-102 LNEDSNFS
+102 LEEDSNFS
-110 LLSDEEIKD
+110 ILTQEEIEN

-131 EIAKENGIFYQ
+131 EVARENGINYQ

-187 FLERQGVKRIDIVEK
+187 FLEKQGVTRIDVVEK
-202 ISHSVDRPVKRAEEG
+202 IAHTSDKSVNRNEDPS
-217 AEVEPGQETF
+217 VEPQGETF
-227 RREEK
+227 KREEK
-232 YEKALGEYTTNLNQ
+232 FEKALNEFTTNLND
-246 LAKQGKIDPI
+246 LARKGKIDPI
-256 IGREDEIQR
+256 IGREEEIQR
-265 IIQILCRRRKNN
+265 IIQILSRRRKNN

-295 AKAIVEHRVPSILG
+295 AKAIVEHRVPQSLS

-335 KLVLQALEKENSENG
+335 KVVLQALEKQNEATG

-379 PALSKGLIRCM
+379 PALSKGQVRCM
-390 GSTTFDEYRKYFEKD
+390 GSTTFEEYRKYFEKD

-417 LEPSVED
+417 LEPSLED
-424 SVKILA
+424 AVKILT
-430 GLKPKFEE
+430 GLKSKFEE
-438 HHQVRY
+438 HHHVKY
-444 SDEVIR
+444 PDTVIR

-456 NKHITDRKLPDKA
+456 HKHVSDRKLPDKA
-469 IDVIDEVGSYI
+469 IDVIDEVGAYL
-480 RLQPDRSESL
+480 RLKPETKPEAE
-490 DVTLEDV
+490 VTLEDV
-497 EKIVAKI
+497 EMIVAKI
-504 ARIPQKSISVNEKEK
+504 ARIPQKSISLNEKEK

-525 DLKMLIFGQDEAIEK
+525 DLKMMIYGQNQAIEK
-540 VSNALILSRSGLG
+540 VSSAIMLSRSGLG
-553 HAHKPIASFLFTGPT
+553 HADKPIASFLFTGPT

-574 LAKQLALQMGINFV
+574 LAKQLAHIMGINFI

-616 GGVLTD
+616 GGILTD
-622 AIHKSPYSVLL
+622 AIHKTPYSVLL

-678 GAKEMEAGSIGLGGA
+678 GAKEMEAGSIGLGG
-693 KGLAVNSN
+693 KVSGNELNST
-701 KREMAIKNFFTPEF
+701 KRDQAIKNFFTPEF
-715 RNRLDAIIGFNKLD
+715 RNRLDAVIGFNKLSH
-729 NKKVEMVVNKFLIEL
+729 NNIEMVVNKFLMEL
-744 EEQLVEKKVE
+744 ENQLVEKKVE
-754 LEVTENAKGW
+754 LEVSSAAKDW
-764 LSKNGYDDKLGARP
+764 ISRNGYDDKLGARP
-778 IARLINDKIKKP
+778 LSRLIDDKIKKP

-796 FGKLEKGGRVLVDLK
+796 FGKLENGGKVMVDVK
-811 NDDLEF
+811 NDGLDF
-817 IFS
+817 TFS

>member
-1 MGIHLNALL
+1 
-10 NLPNLGQHFL
+10 
-20 NLVFFPI
+20 
-27 VPILKYNKDERE
+27 
-39 EFMISQKLEQI
+39 MISQKLEQI
-50 LNRAIKRANEKRHEF
+50 LNKAIKRANEKRHEF
-65 LTLENVLLSML
+65 LTLENVLFSLL
-76 DDETVTEIL
+76 DDETVSEVL
-85 LDCGA
+85 VDCGA
-90 NLQDLRKDLQNF
+90 NLADLRSELLGFIND
-102 LNEDSNFS
+102 DTNFS
-110 LLSDEEIKD
+110 LLSEDEIQD
-119 LNRKQFGNDQLR
+119 LNKKQFGNEQLR
-131 EIAKENGIFYQ
+131 EIARENGIFYQ
-142 PEISLSLQ
+142 PEISLALQ

-156 AIHIQSSGKKSIQAI
+156 AIHIQSSGKKAIQAI

-187 FLERQGVKRIDIVEK
+187 FLERQGVSRISIVER
-202 ISHSVDRPVKRAEEG
+202 IAHSTDRPVNTSEDP
-217 AEVEPGQETF
+217 EVETGGETF

-232 YEKALGEYTTNLNQ
+232 FEKALNEYTTNLNK
-246 LAKQGKIDPI
+246 LAREGKIDPI
-256 IGREDEIQR
+256 IGREEEIQR

-282 DSGVGKTAIAEGL
+282 DAGVGKTAIAEGL
-295 AKAIVEHRVPSILG
+295 AKAIVEHRVPSALA

-335 KLVLQALEKENSENG
+335 KIVLQALEKKNEETG

-379 PALSKGLIRCM
+379 PALSKGQIRCM
-390 GSTTFDEYRKYFEKD
+390 GSTTFEEYRKYFEKD

-424 SVKILA
+424 AVSILS

-438 HHQVRY
+438 HHKVRY
-444 SDEVIR
+444 PEDVIR

-456 NKHITDRKLPDKA
+456 HKHVSDRKLPDKA
-469 IDVIDEVGSYI
+469 IDVIDEVGAYL
-480 RLQPDRSESL
+480 RLKPGQES
-490 DVTLEDV
+490 DV
-497 EKIVAKI
+497 EVKLQDIEHIIAKI

-519 LRFLER
+519 LRHLER
-525 DLKMLIFGQDEAIEK
+525 DLKMMIYGQDEAVAK
-540 VSNALILSRSGLG
+540 VANALILSRSGLG
-553 HAHKPIASFLFTGPT
+553 NQDKPIASFLFTGPT

-574 LAKQLALQMGINFV
+574 LAKQLAHLMGINFV

-622 AIHKSPYSVLL
+622 AIHKTPYSVLL

-646 ILLQVMDHGALTDS
+646 ILLQVMDHGALADS

-678 GAKEMEAGSIGLGGA
+678 GAKEMEAGSIGLSGATGGEINSTKRDQA
-693 KGLAVNSN
+693 IKGL
-701 KREMAIKNFFTPEF
+701 FTPEF

-729 NKKVEMVVNKFLIEL
+729 NRNISMVVSKFLMEL
-744 EEQLVEKKVE
+744 ENQLLEKKVE
-754 LEVTENAKGW
+754 LEVSAKARDW
-764 LSKNGYDDKLGARP
+764 LSLKGYDSKLGARP

-796 FGKLEKGGRVLVDLK
+796 FGKLEQGGRVTVDVR
-811 NDDLEF
+811 NEDLEF
-817 IFS
+817 TFS